1 MRCAGR
7 IRAGRAARR
16 TKLSILPAAVPP
28 TPRAASAPPDRARIA
43 ADWRRRGY
51 SCGAFED
58 PPGRA
63 WEDFRHDC
71 NELIAVLRGRLR
83 LVVEGRETLLAPGD
97 EAFIP
102 RGALHSVYNIGGG
115 RAVWL
120 YGYDRPDS

>member
-1 MRCAGR
+1 MPTTN
-7 IRAGRAARR
+7 RAA
-16 TKLSILPAAVPP
+16 P
-28 TPRAASAPPDRARIA
+28 APPDRDRIA
-43 ADWRRRGY
+43 AAWRRRGY

-71 NELIAVLRGRLR
+71 NERIAVLRGRLR

-102 RGALHSVYNIGGG
+102 RGALHSVYNIGAG

-120 YGYDRPDS
+120 YGYDRPVA

>member
-1 MRCAGR
+1 MRGTDP
-7 IRAGRAARR
+7 GRARR
-16 TKLSILPAAVPP
+16 PANKISILPAAVPP
-28 TPRAASAPPDRARIA
+28 TNRAAPAPPDRARIA

-63 WEDFRHDC
+63 WEDFCHDC
-71 NELIAVLRGRLR
+71 NELVAVLRGRLR

-120 YGYDRPDS
+120 YGYDRPES